1 MNKFFLKNVLK
12 AFAAAVLIV
21 VMWIFQYYPDKVDFK
36 FWLGLAVVLCILAYI
51 VILVVS
57 LCRRIVSLEKEKT
70 EKQVSETKNENPE
83 L

>member
-1 MNKFFLKNVLK
+1 MNKFFVKNTLK

-36 FWLGLAVVLCILAYI
+36 FWLGLVVVMAILIYLIAM
-51 VILVVS
+51 VSS
-57 LCRRIVSLEKEKT
+57 LCRKIVSLEKEKT
-70 EKQVSETKNENPE
+70 EKQVVETQDENPE